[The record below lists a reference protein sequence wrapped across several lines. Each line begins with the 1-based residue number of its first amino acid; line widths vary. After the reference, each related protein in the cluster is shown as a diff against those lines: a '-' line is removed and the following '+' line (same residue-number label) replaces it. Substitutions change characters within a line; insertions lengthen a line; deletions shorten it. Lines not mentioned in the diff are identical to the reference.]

1 MLDETGC
8 LPWQIAN
15 KLGVSVEE
23 IRPIL
28 NPEPPSYEF
37 DGFCG
42 NEFAQLYGNAV
53 TENIA
58 WHLANSYWKA
68 QYRAHQEGFRRIV
81 PRLEMCE
88 ARERQRVKQLDHAD
102 FRLMQLVEGNA
113 KTDSDRRVW
122 PLAVGCCV
130 TDDMREALGIA
141 PAPFSIE
148 LVRGLFCGM
157 VPNCPAVP
165 DRGPVR
171 SMTTPMLAAAL
182 DYAAIGLSVIP
193 IRPNSKAAAVHWKPY
208 QQQRADESQLRQWFG
223 NDGDR
228 GIGVVLGQ
236 VSGGTCCRDFDVR
249 ASYERWAAEQRILAA
264 TLPTATTARGQHV
277 YFRSH
282 FHGFV
287 DLGDGEYRGDGHYC
301 LLPPSRHPD
310 GAVHLAH
317 SARRR
322 DSRGCRHQGGRV
334 FTP

>member
-1 MLDETGC
+1 MSQPTTLTPTEHAQPTTLSTLAEQINAEHRQVETALTSGLEHARRAGELLRQAKAQCRHGEWSGWLAENFESSERTAEGYMRIAKHWPQLEKANPQRIADLTYSGAIRLLTAPKPARKPEPEQRPNRFLDSPLAVRQQTCREWWDIRALHTLMLDETGC

-141 PAPFSIE
+141 LRRFPSNSFADFFAEWCRTVQQYQIE
-148 LVRGLFCGM
+148 GQ
-157 VPNCPAVP
+157 
-165 DRGPVR
+165 
-171 SMTTPMLAAAL
+171 SAA
-182 DYAAIGLSVIP
+182 
-193 IRPNSKAAAVHWKPY
+193 
-208 QQQRADESQLRQWFG
+208 
-223 NDGDR
+223 
-228 GIGVVLGQ
+228 
-236 VSGGTCCRDFDVR
+236 
-249 ASYERWAAEQRILAA
+249 
-264 TLPTATTARGQHV
+264 
-277 YFRSH
+277 
-282 FHGFV
+282 
-287 DLGDGEYRGDGHYC
+287 
-301 LLPPSRHPD
+301 
-310 GAVHLAH
+310 
-317 SARRR
+317 
-322 DSRGCRHQGGRV
+322 
-334 FTP
+334 